1 MASNREH
8 LTAIS
13 INRGVIM
20 LIEPNGTVGQ
30 YRQRGIDTLTSQEL
44 ISEVRSGHLIARW
57 GDLPEL
63 PKNYSISFEDP
74 SIMGRAFATYWLVR
88 KKNRDARKQKKG
100 K

>member
-20 LIEPNGTVGQ
+20 LIEP
-30 YRQRGIDTLTSQEL
+30 RGIDTLTSQEL

-57 GDLPEL
+57 GDIPEL